1 MESTISSKYKRRL
14 TIIVVIILVSAF
26 LSTLFGKLLYDTLLP
41 TYMAIEDAIDTLE
54 VTSDEDYER
63 VLREKHPDLVGEEIG
78 NKEETLEALK
88 LMRDQSNYIIF
99 RYGQGGVIASLYLA
113 FSGIAIGTMILIIMI
128 RKIMYKIWKDLKV
141 WITIVA
147 PTIIILLL
155 LIIQP
160 GVYLVFSGYLGM
172 FAQIALLIYT
182 IVKYIKNKKLE
193 DKDDII
199 ESKDNVVKET
209 KEDNKDD

>member
-88 LMRDQSNYIIF
+88 
-99 RYGQGGVIASLYLA
+99 
-113 FSGIAIGTMILIIMI
+113 
-128 RKIMYKIWKDLKV
+128 
-141 WITIVA
+141 
-147 PTIIILLL
+147 
-155 LIIQP
+155 
-160 GVYLVFSGYLGM
+160 
-172 FAQIALLIYT
+172 
-182 IVKYIKNKKLE
+182 
-193 DKDDII
+193 
-199 ESKDNVVKET
+199 
-209 KEDNKDD
+209 